1 MLSPGVSIW
10 AEGQAGRVCRQRN
23 FQAVYIQRGS
33 FVRLCAGHPPTRR
46 DDNLPLEW
54 DAVPGQE
61 EQLLV
66 PVPVLTSEAMSG
78 PWPFPART
86 AWRHRAHP
94 VLERWAPARFCPR
107 LSKARRVAGVGMI
120 EKTIGL
126 AGITAAVLLALA
138 SAVKA
143 QDSLSTA

>member
-54 DAVPGQE
+54 DSVPGQE

-78 PWPFPART
+78 PCPFRRGPLGATGPIPSSKDGLR
-86 AWRHRAHP
+86 RAFAHALVRP
-94 VLERWAPARFCPR
+94 VA
-107 LSKARRVAGVGMI
+107 
-120 EKTIGL
+120 
-126 AGITAAVLLALA
+126 
-138 SAVKA
+138 
-143 QDSLSTA
+143 